1 MRERPILFSGEMVR
15 SILDGRK
22 TVTRRVIKR
31 LAGFGPITDFQI
43 STTKGYDFEF
53 RNKRKLW
60 NSVLRGRVVGAC
72 PYGQPGDRLWVRET
86 FCHLYDMDTP
96 PYFDESRAKT
106 YYAATDETPTLMDG
120 DGFTVY
126 RKDGAERS
134 PWKPSIHMPRKYS
147 RITLEI
153 TSVRVERL
161 KEISE
166 EDSRA
171 EGIEWTEGGPL
182 HAHLSFDDGH
192 FNFPNAKKAYRFL
205 WERIKGAGSWDLNP
219 YVWVVGFKRVNS

>member
-72 PYGQPGDRLWVRET
+72 PYGQPGGRLWVRET
-86 FCHLYDMDTP
+86 W
-96 PYFDESRAKT
+96 
-106 YYAATDETPTLMDG
+106 ATDDPLDPQDALTVFFRATDHETCG
-120 DGFTVY
+120 Q
-126 RKDGAERS
+126 
-134 PWKPSIHMPRKYS
+134 PWKPSIHMPRWAS
-147 RITLEI
+147 RITLEV
-153 TSVRVERL
+153 TGVRVERVQG
-161 KEISE
+161 ITQ
-166 EDSRA
+166 DQAIA
-171 EGIEWTEGGPL
+171 EGCSADGYWKMNEG
-182 HAHLSFDDGH
+182 LSCGGRTDRRPMAVQR
-192 FNFPNAKKAYRFL
+192 FNRL
-205 WERIKGAGSWDLNP
+205 WDSIAAPAFKWAVNP
-219 YVWVVGFKRVNS
+219 WVWVIEFKKL